1 MQRNSASDIPHL
13 QALARLIRLHCINM
27 TSTAHSGHL
36 TSSLSATDLMTALV
50 FGGTFRFK
58 RDEPAHPNNDR
69 LIFSKGHASPLF
81 YALWAVAGVLTEDEL
96 LTYRR
101 FGSPLEGHPTPR
113 FPYVEA
119 ATGSLGQGLGIGLGM
134 ALNASRLDRLP
145 YRTYVLLGDSEMTE
159 GSQWETIQLAA
170 HYHASNLIGIID
182 VNRLGQ
188 RGETMFGHDIG
199 AYARRVAAFGW
210 KTLEIDGHDIAQA
223 LRAFADAATEQSQP
237 VMIVARTVKGK
248 GISFLENADGWHGKA
263 LDEDDLERALREF
276 PEVDRSLRGTIAAP
290 DDQRPVMPA
299 PQPAAPPEYAIGKSV
314 ATRKAYG
321 TALTRIQA
329 EFPHIVSLDAEVSNS
344 TLAELFA
351 KKVPERFFEMFVA
364 EQNMV
369 EVALGLSRRG
379 KIPFVSTFAAFFTRA
394 FDQIRMSQYSQ
405 ANVKFVGS
413 HAGVSIGEDGPSQMA
428 LEDIAMF
435 RSILPA
441 AVLHP
446 CDAMSTEKLV
456 EAAVAHEGMV
466 YLRTMRQD
474 TPVIYE
480 VNEAFHIG
488 GSKVLRQ
495 SSDDRITLVTSGATV
510 HEALKACDQLKGDGV
525 AVRVI
530 DAYSIEPIDAVTLRN
545 AADATGAIVTVE
557 DHYPTGGLGDAVLQA
572 LADRPIPIT
581 VLAVRKAP
589 MSGKGDELRHFEGIS
604 ADAIVNTVKQ
614 LLKSEARPVTA
625 GAQKRS

>member
-1 MQRNSASDIPHL
+1 M
-13 QALARLIRLHCINM
+13 
-27 TSTAHSGHL
+27 
-36 TSSLSATDLMTALV
+36 
-50 FGGTFRFK
+50 
-58 RDEPAHPNNDR
+58 
-69 LIFSKGHASPLF
+69 
-81 YALWAVAGVLTEDEL
+81 LTEDEL

-101 FGSPLEGHPTPR
+101 FGSRLEGHPTPR

-223 LRAFADAATEQSQP
+223 LRAFADAAAEQSQP

-263 LDEDDLERALREF
+263 LDEDDLEAGVARI
-276 PEVDRSLRGTIAAP
+276 SRG
-290 DDQRPVMPA
+290 R
-299 PQPAAPPEYAIGKSV
+299 PQPPRHDRCPRRPASGDARTATGCPSRVAIGKSV

-329 EFPHIVSLDAEVSNS
+329 EFPQIVSLDAEVSNS
-344 TLAELFA
+344 TMAELFA

-456 EAAVAHEGMV
+456 EAAAAHEGMV
-466 YLRTMRQD
+466 YLRTLRQD

-480 VNEAFHIG
+480 VKETFHIG

-495 SSDDRITLVTSGATV
+495 SSDDRLTLVASGATV

-525 AVRVI
+525 A
-530 DAYSIEPIDAVTLRN
+530 
-545 AADATGAIVTVE
+545 GA
-557 DHYPTGGLGDAVLQA
+557 
-572 LADRPIPIT
+572 
-581 VLAVRKAP
+581 
-589 MSGKGDELRHFEGIS
+589 RHRC
-604 ADAIVNTVKQ
+604 V
-614 LLKSEARPVTA
+614 
-625 GAQKRS
+625 